1 MMVGLYVDDLIFVG
15 EIEEIMSQVEIVKKR
30 IEIRMITNFKE
41 FIGWEL
47 IIKDEFVVMN
57 QMKLTKKLI
66 NDFKKEISNMKW
78 NQVQWVN

>member
-41 FIGWEL
+41 FIG
-47 IIKDEFVVMN
+47 
-57 QMKLTKKLI
+57 
-66 NDFKKEISNMKW
+66 
-78 NQVQWVN
+78 